1 MLRCL
6 HTRLDTRCSP
16 HTLPFFHRV
25 DAACTHCSHANL
37 AAAGQ
42 SAAGTRGFQTVIFSY
57 AQKMVPHTKLY
68 CFLRIQKDDGLETK
82 MSTRVLE
89 YRVPLNCPACGR
101 EMSAAQQPQLSTPKN
116 TPEHARQSTLG
127 NWDESDERTRG
138 RGPVRSRVYAYE
150 YSDER
155 TRGPRDSWAWADG
168 PPRPHHDADA
178 EDHMHDGVLR
188 QAAAGGQKGSGF
200 GWTS

>member
-42 SAAGTRGFQTVIFSY
+42 SAAGARGFQTVIFSY

-68 CFLRIQKDDGLETK
+68 CFLRIQKDDGLEIK
-82 MSTRVLE
+82 LSTRVPCTPKLPGLRPRDE
-89 YRVPLNCPACGR
+89 RG
-101 EMSAAQQPQLSTPKN
+101 SAATVEHPKN
-116 TPEHARQSTLG
+116 TPEHAQQSTLG
-127 NWDESDERTRG
+127 NWEESDEG
-138 RGPVRSRVYAYE
+138 VGV
-150 YSDER
+150 
-155 TRGPRDSWAWADG
+155 GDG